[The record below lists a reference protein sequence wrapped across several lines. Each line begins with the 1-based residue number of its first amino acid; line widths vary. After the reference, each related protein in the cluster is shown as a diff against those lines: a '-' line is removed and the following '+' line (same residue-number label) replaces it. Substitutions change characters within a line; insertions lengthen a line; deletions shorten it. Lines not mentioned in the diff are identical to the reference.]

1 MTKKLFI
8 ASAVL
13 FLIGL
18 VFGWIQNSYYGYV
31 DAEGILRDSLFL
43 PLSVF
48 SLLLGVILSVIAAG
62 LLAFKKV
69 TQKPS

>member
-8 ASAVL
+8 AAAVL

-31 DAEGILRDSLFL
+31 DAEGILHDSLFL

-48 SLLLGVILSVIAAG
+48 SFLLGVILNVIAAG
-62 LLAFKKV
+62 LWAFKKV